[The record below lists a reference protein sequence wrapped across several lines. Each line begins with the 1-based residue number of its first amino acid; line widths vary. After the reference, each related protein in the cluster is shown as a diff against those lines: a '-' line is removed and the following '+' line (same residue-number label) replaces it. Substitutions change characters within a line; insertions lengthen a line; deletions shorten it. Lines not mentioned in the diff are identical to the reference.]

1 MNVDNKEHGK
11 EQPKQATKDAGNCDT
26 FTSYSSGYLSQDSFV
41 DLTNKQDNL
50 VSNIHA
56 DAAGY
61 SGKNIEQ
68 TNDISRN
75 ENKLHTD
82 LSINDSMGKQSSA
95 EVIGS
100 SNDTEFSQEV
110 ILPDSINMNENEDE
124 PMVFITKPCLPP
136 GKKPKDRCSKPSLS
150 SSKTVTELMHHLSLK
165 RDKKKTSE
173 PSNADD
179 NSGSNGF
186 SHLEWSSSVPYNL
199 AEEPDDCKGMKHSHS
214 CQSMP
219 SVSENQAANKLS
231 SESNSNTL
239 MSCEKQDPKIMQS
252 IEQPKTSVIQRD
264 ESNEEKTVAELLLE
278 TMDSTE
284 DELKSV
290 NETADDKNKKL
301 EDSVAKE
308 VNPETNLISI
318 SSNHE
323 KKRLH
328 DDTKQDENRIVET
341 LQEKRSRE
349 QKILSQKLD
358 EFRKNSRSTK
368 ADQIKLCSD
377 RQMRAKSEDIIVKP
391 FQGNSKKNCG
401 KETNKDMDN
410 SFSKRHSSTFGIT
423 SKELSINKNSFKKEK
438 PKRPPLDELERNRR
452 RLASDSDV
460 CYSEF
465 EKLVVDRENGA
476 KPKKMSLVE
485 TAKSSDRKDSTSRKS
500 MMHKLSAPHL
510 VQTLSTTSSTY
521 QGKDEKSDKN
531 ATLEDDP
538 RNLTSKSRKSATLPS
553 PPKEF
558 KDLPL
563 VNGIKEVSHFSR
575 EDTDQISSQ
584 NKIEDLDA
592 TNKTVKLN
600 VGTSK
605 NKTERMDNL
614 ANSNL
619 LRQSK
624 LEKMK
629 KKIPD
634 ISLNTSKEENPVENV
649 NDRTQMTNSCQ
660 SKKDLK
666 SRKNNMFS
674 NCQIIAPMIEH
685 DPNSEKAEIMNI
697 NEKRVSIGGSNDN
710 RLVVVDRRDST
721 VDCMESTPLPSPNLS
736 EKSKINFS
744 EIYAK
749 NQLQS
754 KQSPSKQYNSN
765 RLGVKRYG
773 YKNCAFKCIIIFFDN
788 NY

>member
-1 MNVDNKEHGK
+1 MNVEDKEHGK
-11 EQPKQATKDAGNCDT
+11 GQPKQATKDAGNCDT

-50 VSNIHA
+50 VSNSHS
-56 DAAGY
+56 DAPGY

-75 ENKLHTD
+75 KSKLHTD
-82 LSINDSMGKQSSA
+82 LSINDSMGKHSSA

-100 SNDTEFSQEV
+100 SNEAEFSQEV

-136 GKKPKDRCSKPSLS
+136 GKTPKDRCSKPSLS

-165 RDKKKTSE
+165 RDKKKASE

-219 SVSENQAANKLS
+219 SVSENPAANKLS

-239 MSCEKQDPKIMQS
+239 KLCEIETQS
-252 IEQPKTSVIQRD
+252 IEQPKTSAIQKD

-284 DELKSV
+284 DELKNV
-290 NETADDKNKKL
+290 NETTDDKNKKL

-308 VNPETNLISI
+308 VSPETNLVSI

-323 KKRLH
+323 KKILP

-401 KETNKDMDN
+401 KETNKDMDS
-410 SFSKRHSSTFGIT
+410 SFSKRHSSTFGLT
-423 SKELSINKNSFKKEK
+423 SKELSINKNSFKKDK

-476 KPKKMSLVE
+476 RPKKMSLVE

-531 ATLEDDP
+531 VTLEDDP
-538 RNLTSKSRKSATLPS
+538 RNLASKSRKSATLPS

-575 EDTDQISSQ
+575 DDTDQISSQ
-584 NKIEDLDA
+584 NKIEDLDSF
-592 TNKTVKLN
+592 NKTVKPN

-624 LEKMK
+624 LEKIK
-629 KKIPD
+629 KKLPD
-634 ISLNTSKEENPVENV
+634 ISLNTSKDENPVENI

-660 SKKDLK
+660 SMKDLK

-685 DPNSEKAEIMNI
+685 DPNSEKAERLNI
-697 NEKRVSIGGSNDN
+697 NEKRVSLGGSNDN

-754 KQSPSKQYNSN
+754 NHSPSKQYNSN
-765 RLGVKRYG
+765 RLGVKRYA
-773 YKNCAFKCIIIFFDN
+773 YQSTFRYIIIA
-788 NY
+788 